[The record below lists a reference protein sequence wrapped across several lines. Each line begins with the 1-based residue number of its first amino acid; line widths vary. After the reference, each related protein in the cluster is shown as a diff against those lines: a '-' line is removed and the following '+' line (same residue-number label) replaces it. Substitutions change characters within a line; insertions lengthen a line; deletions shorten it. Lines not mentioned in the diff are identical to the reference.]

1 MKKIYFLILL
11 IGWLISTN
19 TSQAQPYQVGICLSG
34 GGALGF
40 AHIGVL
46 QALEENGIY
55 PQIISGTSIG
65 AVVGV
70 FYAAGYSPHE
80 ILEIIQHEK
89 LYKTHNIIRFHLEK
103 DLTGFSTHKALC
115 NVIKKYIPGDSYSSL
130 SKPFYSCAT
139 NLSTG
144 EITYTSSGDEL
155 SKWVA
160 ASASIPG
167 IFEVVKIDS
176 SYYVDGGVLNNL
188 PAQPIRPLCKEEIS
202 VVVAPFKPDPHIN
215 SISDAIHAVLS
226 VMSKNNIQ
234 DGIKISNDVIN
245 VSMDPRLDMFSF
257 SNYKNIYFAGY
268 NAGKRYIAE
277 HPELLKYA
285 IKPPQR
291 KPLLKDTI
299 NDVQK

>member
-1 MKKIYFLILL
+1 MNKSLFFILFIGYFF
-11 IGWLISTN
+11 N
-19 TSQAQPYQVGICLSG
+19 TTIIQAQPYQVGICLSG

-46 QALEENGIY
+46 QALEESGIY

-65 AVVGV
+65 AIVGV

-80 ILEIIQHEK
+80 ILEIVQQEK
-89 LYKTHNIIRFHLEK
+89 LYKTGNIIRFHLK
-103 DLTGFSTHKALC
+103 KNLTGFSSHKALC

-130 SKPFYSCAT
+130 AKPFYSCAT

-144 EITYTSSGDEL
+144 EITYTSTGDEL
-155 SKWVA
+155 SKRVA

-167 IFEVVKIDS
+167 IFEVVRIDS
-176 SYYVDGGVLNNL
+176 CDYVDGGVLNNL

-202 VVVAPFKPDPHIN
+202 VVVAPFKPYTEIK

-234 DGIKISNDVIN
+234 DGMKISNDVIN
-245 VSMDPRLDMFSF
+245 VFIDPRLDMFSF

-291 KPLLKDTI
+291 QPLLTDTI
-299 NDVQK
+299 SDVQ

>member
-1 MKKIYFLILL
+1 MKKIYFLLIL
-11 IGWLISTN
+11 IGWISTA
-19 TSQAQPYQVGICLSG
+19 TISLAQKYQVGICLSG

-46 QALEENGIY
+46 QALEESGIY

-89 LYKTHNIIRFHLEK
+89 LYKTSNIIRFHLEK
-103 DLTGFSTHKALC
+103 RLTGFSTHKAIC
-115 NVIKKYIPGDSYSSL
+115 NVIKKYIPADSYSSL
-130 SKPFYSCAT
+130 AKPFYSCAT

-144 EITYTSSGDEL
+144 NATYTSSGDEL
-155 SKWVA
+155 NKWVA

-176 SYYVDGGVLNNL
+176 CDYVDGGVLNNL

-202 VVVAPFKPDPHIN
+202 VVVAPFKPYPKIN
-215 SISDAIHAVLS
+215 SISDVIHAVLS
-226 VMSKNNIQ
+226 IMSKDNIQ
-234 DGIKISNDVIN
+234 EGIKISNDVIY
-245 VSMDPRLDMFSF
+245 VPMDPHLNMFSF
-257 SNYKNIYFAGY
+257 GNYKNIYFAGY
-268 NAGKRYIAE
+268 NAGKRYLAD
-277 HPELLKYA
+277 HPELLKFA
-285 IKPPQR
+285 IKPPERQ
-291 KPLLKDTI
+291 PLLVDTVS
-299 NDVQK
+299 DVQ